1 MPRIIYELEEG
12 RNLATLQ
19 ELRDFLYQ
27 IAHLDGDI
35 RVDMNAGYPRVIIDS
50 ADDPHYNKPVARDA
64 KGRFTKQK

>member
-19 ELRDFLYQ
+19 ELRDFVDQ
-27 IAHLDGDI
+27 IAHLDDDV
-35 RVDMNAGYPRVIIDS
+35 RVDMNAGYPRVIIDA
-50 ADDPHYNKPVARDA
+50 ADDPRYNKPVARDA